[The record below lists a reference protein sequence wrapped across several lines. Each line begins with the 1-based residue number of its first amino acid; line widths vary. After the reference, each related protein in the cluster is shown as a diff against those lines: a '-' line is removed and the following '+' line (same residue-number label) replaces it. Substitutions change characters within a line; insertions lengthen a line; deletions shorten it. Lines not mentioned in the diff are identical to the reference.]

1 MTLYYSIVFMLLVL
15 EMAMFLVL
23 ILPLPFTARRKL
35 FHFLATNSFIGQI
48 QYGIK
53 ITFIFVAV
61 LFVDAVQRMIKVM
74 NEAQMAKQNK
84 GAADVRTETNLA
96 AKRFYTQRNMYLT
109 GFTLFLSLIL
119 SRTHSLVVDLIK
131 TQEENVQM
139 KKAAGVAG
147 KGATQSEKVQYEQ
160 QIETLKKQAKSQHDE
175 YLRLSDELNAA
186 KGQTSSKRAD

>member
-1 MTLYYSIVFMLLVL
+1 MFLLLCL
-15 EMAMFLVL
+15 EMTMFMVL
-23 ILPLPFTARRKL
+23 ILPLPFAARRKL
-35 FHFLATNSFIGQI
+35 FHFLATNHFVGQI

-74 NEAQMAKQNK
+74 NEAQLAKQNK
-84 GAADVRTETNLA
+84 GAQDVRTETNLA

-131 TQEENVQM
+131 TQEENVTL
-139 KKAAGVAG
+139 KKSAGGKAGAAVTSG
-147 KGATQSEKVQYEQ
+147 EKQQYES
-160 QIETLKKQAKSQHDE
+160 QIATLKKQAQSQHDE
-175 YLRLSDELNAA
+175 YLRLSDELNTL
-186 KGQTSSKRAD
+186 KGENSSKRAD

>member
-1 MTLYYSIVFMLLVL
+1 MTLYYSIVFMLLCL
-15 EMAMFLVL
+15 EMTMFMVL

-35 FHFLATNSFIGQI
+35 FHFLATNHIVGQI

-74 NEAQMAKQNK
+74 NEAQLAKQNK
-84 GAADVRTETNLA
+84 GAQDVRTETNLA

-131 TQEENVQM
+131 TQEENVTL
-139 KKAAGVAG
+139 KKSGA
-147 KGATQSEKVQYEQ
+147 KGGAVTSGEKAQYEQ
-160 QIETLKKQAKSQHDE
+160 QIETLKKQAKNQHDE
-175 YLRLSDELNAA
+175 YVRLSDELNVL
-186 KGQTSSKRAD
+186 KGEQSSKRAD

>member
-74 NEAQMAKQNK
+74 NEAQLAKQNK
-84 GAADVRTETNLA
+84 GASDVRTETNMA

-131 TQEENVQM
+131 TQEENVSL
-139 KKAAGVAG
+139 KKSAGA
-147 KGATQSEKVQYEQ
+147 KGITQGEKQQYET
-160 QIETLKKQAKSQHDE
+160 QIETLKKQAKNQHDE
-175 YLRLSDELNAA
+175 YVRLSDELNAA